1 MKANVLKAGFWQGT
15 AVLPTTNGEQD
26 SPTANPVL
34 PSLEHVVKD
43 LRHLSIDTDRIREV
57 AHELDDEQL
66 GTRKD
71 DWWQGP
77 VFLEEDSERT
87 IQFFMV
93 ANTLNFKYWDSD
105 DPGQKY
111 ETEYQG
117 VTWSGAYGM
126 FAALARALDEGRD
139 ILDAEYLAGLT
150 DDEAEDIFRGT
161 IPMPMV
167 KERAAI
173 LRETGQVLR
182 DKYNGS
188 FTNLIERSDHRAFD
202 HGNGIVD
209 RLARDFP
216 SYSDTSPYMD
226 REVVFHKR
234 AQLAVG
240 MLYNRLKGG
249 DLFEVEDVDELTVFA
264 DYQLPRALRS
274 LGILKYSDELARKVD
289 GRELIPRDSPEEVEL
304 RAATVYAAD
313 LLLKEVNATR
323 AEEGNEAVSVLN
335 IDYCLWLA
343 GRDAPEDQY
352 HHLTETTAY

>member
-1 MKANVLKAGFWQGT
+1 VL
-15 AVLPTTNGEQD
+15 TTTDGEQD
-26 SPTANPVL
+26 RPSANPVL
-34 PSLEHVVKD
+34 PSLEPVVRD
-43 LRHLSIDTDRIREV
+43 LLHLSIDTDRIREV
-57 AHELDDEQL
+57 ARGLDDEQL
-66 GTRKD
+66 GTQKD
-71 DWWQGP
+71 DWWRGP

-93 ANTLNFKYWDSD
+93 ANTLNFKYWDSE
-105 DPGQKY
+105 DPNKVY
-111 ETEYQG
+111 ATEYKG
-117 VTWSGAYGM
+117 TTWDGAYGM
-126 FAALARALDEGRD
+126 FAALVRALDEGRD

-150 DDEAEDIFRGT
+150 DEEAEDIFRGT
-161 IPMPMV
+161 VPMPMV

-182 DKYNGS
+182 DKYHGS
-188 FTNLIERSDHRAFD
+188 FTNLIERSGHRAFD
-202 HGNGIVD
+202 QGNGIVD

-216 SYSDTSPYMD
+216 SYSDTSLYVD

-240 MLYNRLKGG
+240 MLYNRLRDG
-249 DLFEVEDVDELTVFA
+249 DLFKVEDVDELTVFA

-274 LGILKYSDELARKVD
+274 LGILKYSDELAQKVD
-289 GRELIPRDSPEEVEL
+289 GRELIPQDSPEEVEL

-313 LLLKEVNATR
+313 LLLTEVNAAR
-323 AEEGNEAVSVLN
+323 AKEGNEAVSVLN